1 MNQITIKDHQV
12 KSVLPEGFVF
22 DKQSLIIPKNQII
35 DEPIKVTIEDDNN
48 ESLNIVISEN
58 SSIKIIL
65 EIASRDLTKNNYKL
79 NLVAKQNSQVK
90 YLLVS
95 ELNSKDALLE
105 HYFTAERDAK
115 MDLVGGFV
123 SDVINAKMHVDLVG
137 QGAEVKMRA
146 VAVSSDQN
154 IQNIDVL
161 IVHKAPDTF
170 GDMTNIGIANKNGK
184 IILNG
189 VEKIEKGMKRANA
202 FQTLKG
208 IITSDTAVVEVNP
221 ILLID
226 EFDVKAGHGATIGKL
241 EEDQLYY
248 LQSRGLTKS
257 EAEKLIVNGFLKP
270 IIDEIDDEP
279 LKERFVTL
287 VNSRI

>member
-12 KSVLPEGFVF
+12 KSVLPKGFVF
-22 DKQSLIIPKNQII
+22 NNQSLIIPKNQII
-35 DEPIKVTIEDDNN
+35 KEPIKVTIENEYN